1 MNYLGLLE
9 GKTWVQISEDF
20 DYVRAT
26 KDFLGLKLFPMVKT
40 ENMKLAVANL
50 VEGADVPVMALVH
63 ALDTEARI
71 GDRPDFQEVEYEL
84 LLIKEKLNQGE
95 ALRKK
100 IKDLGMSK
108 EERAIMEA
116 VFNDA
121 ANLISRVLTRFE
133 AFACEAL
140 ATGKIS
146 ISENNV
152 TKEIDYRLPEDHRL
166 VVSSWSNANTDILGD
181 LVKIKRN
188 SKNKIVRAITS
199 DKVMGYI
206 LGNTKLG
213 EIAGKQGTYVTEDW
227 AKEYLKGL
235 LGIEFITYEDTY
247 KLSAQSDTQ
256 YRFFD
261 EDTITFITTLNTL
274 GNTFVTSSP
283 EEDYGIAE
291 STNGFVSVTQ
301 WKTTD
306 PAGVWT
312 KASAIGFPAFRNV
325 KEIYICKVGA

>member
-9 GKTWVQISEDF
+9 GKTWIQISEDF
-20 DYVRAT
+20 NYVRAT
-26 KDFLGLKLFPMVKT
+26 QDFVGLKLFPMVKT
-40 ENMKLAVANL
+40 DNMKLAVADL
-50 VEGADVPVMALVH
+50 VKGSDIPVMALVH

-71 GDRPDFQEVEYEL
+71 GDRPDFKEIEFEL
-84 LLIKEKLNQGE
+84 LLVKEKLNQGE

-100 IKDLGMSK
+100 IKDLGMAQ
-108 EERAIMEA
+108 EERKIMEA

-140 ATGKIS
+140 STGKIE

-152 TKEIDYRLPEDHRL
+152 TKVIDYRLPEDHRL
-166 VVSSWSNANTDILGD
+166 IVSNWSNANTNIIGD
-181 LVKIKRN
+181 LLKIKRN

-227 AKEYLKGL
+227 AKAYLQGL
-235 LGIEFITYEDTY
+235 LGIEFITYEGTY
-247 KLSAQSDTQ
+247 KLSAQSDTE
-256 YRFFD
+256 YRFID
-261 EDTITFITTLNTL
+261 EDTITFVTTLNEL

-283 EEDYGIAE
+283 EEDYGIANRTE
-291 STNGFVSVTQ
+291 GLVSVTQ
-301 WKTTD
+301 WYTED

-312 KASAIGFPAFRNV
+312 KASAIGFPAFRDV
-325 KEIYICKVGA
+325 KQIYICKVGA